1 MKKDRILVAMSGG
14 IDSTVAAILLH
25 NQGYEVI
32 GITMKTW
39 DYQISGGRKKE
50 TGCCSLDS
58 INDAR
63 KVAVDFGFP
72 HNILDLREEFG
83 ESIIDNF
90 VDEYISGRTPNP
102 CVLCNTHIKWEA
114 LLKRAD
120 MLNCKYIATG
130 HYARI
135 REVSGR
141 YVIYKGV
148 DEIKDQSYVLWGV
161 SQDCL
166 SRTIFPMGK
175 YHKDE
180 IKRLAIDLGYESLAK
195 KSESYEICFI
205 PDNDYRSFLKR
216 RVKGLEE
223 KVQNG
228 DFLNTS
234 GEVIGKHDGYPFFT
248 IGQRKLGKSF
258 GKKPSYVIGID
269 PSNNTVTIG
278 SKQDLDNQ
286 IMHIRDVNFGK
297 LSAIKDGTKCLVKIR
312 YKHVGEIA
320 TIFNVDKNL
329 KIVFH
334 KHVKGIAP
342 GQSAVLYSG
351 DDVIAGGFII

>member
-1 MKKDRILVAMSGG
+1 
-14 IDSTVAAILLH
+14 
-25 NQGYEVI
+25 
-32 GITMKTW
+32 
-39 DYQISGGRKKE
+39 
-50 TGCCSLDS
+50 
-58 INDAR
+58 
-63 KVAVDFGFP
+63 
-72 HNILDLREEFG
+72 
-83 ESIIDNF
+83 
-90 VDEYISGRTPNP
+90 
-102 CVLCNTHIKWEA
+102 
-114 LLKRAD
+114 
-120 MLNCKYIATG
+120 
-130 HYARI
+130 
-135 REVSGR
+135 
-141 YVIYKGV
+141 
-148 DEIKDQSYVLWGV
+148 
-161 SQDCL
+161 
-166 SRTIFPMGK
+166 MGK

-278 SKQDLDNQ
+278 SKQDLDKQ
-286 IMHIRDVNFGK
+286 IMHVRDVNFGK

>member
-1 MKKDRILVAMSGG
+1 MKKDRVLVAMSGG

-39 DYQISGGRKKE
+39 DYQISGGKKKE

-135 REVSGR
+135 RKVNGR

-258 GKKPSYVIGID
+258 GKRPSYVIGID

-278 SKQDLDNQ
+278 SKQELNKQ
-286 IMHIRDVNFGK
+286 IMYIRDVNFGK

-320 TIFNVDKNL
+320 TIFNEDKNL

-334 KHVKGIAP
+334 KYVKGIAP

-351 DDVIAGGFII
+351 DDVIAGGFIL

>member
-1 MKKDRILVAMSGG
+1 MKKDRVLVAMSGG

-135 REVSGR
+135 RQVNGR
-141 YVIYKGV
+141 YAIYKGV

-278 SKQDLDNQ
+278 SKQDLDKQ
-286 IMHIRDVNFGK
+286 IMYIRDVNFGK

-320 TIFNVDKNL
+320 TIFNADKNL

-334 KHVKGIAP
+334 KYVKGIAP